1 MKIGKYEL
9 KHILGQG
16 SFGIVYK
23 AFDPKL
29 MIDVALKTMNKNSAS
44 NETLKERFYREAR
57 AARKLRHPNIVTIY
71 ELDEHDGI
79 PFIAMELCDT
89 DLSQLIKD
97 KVEMSLRKKLE
108 IIIKTLKALHYA
120 HIRGL
125 VHRDIKPGNIG
136 IVENDV
142 RILDFGIVKVEGSD
156 MTMAG
161 IRLGTI
167 SYMAPEQLDTTKTT
181 NAQTDIFAV
190 GVMLYEFL
198 TYEKPFQG
206 QTPLEVETKIRKEP
220 PEKLEKMREVFPK
233 GLVDAIATSMEKD
246 PSKRFQ
252 SAREFNLA
260 LNKVVQSLPK
270 KKKVPSTLPP
280 TMREKKEPSA
290 EKTVQLD
297 TKEQLVIPPGK
308 KGVAPPPPP
317 PVERLPSRDERTKT
331 EEIFI
336 GKVAR
341 RKPATAAPLPEREI
355 KPLPRKTKKG
365 TSFFY
370 LAGAAI
376 IVISFLSLF
385 FFSKGFQN
393 LKRSLS
399 GAATVEEREGSVVL
413 IASPWAEVREIRN
426 EENEDIPLKGGTVTP
441 SVLKLKPGSYS
452 ITLSHPQF
460 GTETVKV
467 RISAGQRVERTI
479 EMFSE
484 NPETLLPPLLKEK
497 G

>member
-1 MKIGKYEL
+1 MKVGLFLSSEEYTARQLLEQARLASEHGLHGLWISDHYHPWLPSQE
-9 KHILGQG
+9 HSPFTWTVLG
-16 SFGIVYK
+16 
-23 AFDPKL
+23 A
-29 MIDVALKTMNKNSAS
+29 VAHATS
-44 NETLKERFYREAR
+44 R
-57 AARKLRHPNIVTIY
+57 
-71 ELDEHDGI
+71 
-79 PFIAMELCDT
+79 MELATMVTCPT
-89 DLSQLIKD
+89 
-97 KVEMSLRKKLE
+97 
-108 IIIKTLKALHYA
+108 
-120 HIRGL
+120 IRY
-125 VHRDIKPGNIG
+125 HPA
-136 IVENDV
+136 IV
-142 RILDFGIVKVEGSD
+142 
-156 MTMAG
+156 
-161 IRLGTI
+161 
-167 SYMAPEQLDTTKTT
+167 
-181 NAQTDIFAV
+181 AQAAATV
-190 GVMLYEFL
+190 GVMSEGRFTLGL
-198 TYEKPFQG
+198 G
-206 QTPLEVETKIRKEP
+206 AGET
-220 PEKLEKMREVFPK
+220 
-233 GLVDAIATSMEKD
+233 
-246 PSKRFQ
+246 
-252 SAREFNLA
+252 
-260 LNKVVQSLPK
+260 
-270 KKKVPSTLPP
+270 
-280 TMREKKEPSA
+280 
-290 EKTVQLD
+290 
-297 TKEQLVIPPGK
+297 
-308 KGVAPPPPP
+308 
-317 PVERLPSRDERTKT
+317 
-331 EEIFI
+331 
-336 GKVAR
+336 
-341 RKPATAAPLPEREI
+341 EREI